1 MIPKL
6 DYINAVEYIYNTPRF
21 TKKNKHTNTLA
32 FMEKLGR
39 PDRQFKVIHVAGTNG
54 KGSVCAFL
62 SNILV
67 LSGRKTGLFTSP
79 HLIKINERFQIDN
92 VPVADEAFMLS
103 FAIVK
108 KVIDEMVE
116 DGYLHPTFFEML
128 FGLAMVIFE
137 KAGVEYV
144 VLETGLGGR
153 LDATNIVEQPLA
165 TVITSISYDHTEILG
180 ETLTL
185 IAAEKAGIIKE
196 NVPVIYDARN
206 EEVEEV
212 IVGKARE
219 MHASCYGFKEEIYKI
234 LMKTHKGIDFFMD
247 SQYYKKVKVSL
258 PFVADYQITNSI
270 LAMTTIAVLNESCFQ
285 KEGQPIAESLILR
298 AVAATKCAGRMEM
311 VLPGVIVDGAH
322 NSEGIEEFIKTVN
335 EFRNKEKLVLLFSA
349 VKEKNYEKMI
359 ESICNKTQFDTI
371 IVTEIQNNRAVKA
384 DVLSNIFKKYAR
396 TEIITE
402 PDVSEAFER
411 ADAIK
416 HNGILFCGGSLYLV
430 GEVKDIIRR
439 KHDD

>member
-1 MIPKL
+1 M
-6 DYINAVEYIYNTPRF
+6 NAVEYIYSIPRF
-21 TKKNKHTNTLA
+21 SKKNKQTNTLA

-39 PDRQFKVIHVAGTNG
+39 PDMQFKVIHVAGTNG

-79 HLIKINERFQIDN
+79 HLIRINERFQVDN
-92 VPVADEAFMLS
+92 IPVTDEALIHS
-103 FAIVK
+103 YAIVK
-108 KVIDEMVE
+108 RAIDEMVG
-116 DGYLHPTFFEML
+116 DGYLHPTFFETV

-144 VLETGLGGR
+144 ILETGLGGR

-165 TVITSISYDHTEILG
+165 TVITSIGYDHTEILG

-185 IAAEKAGIIKE
+185 IAVEKAGIIKE
-196 NVPVIYDARN
+196 NAPLIYDGRN

-212 IVGKARE
+212 ILGKARE
-219 MHASCYGFKEEIYKI
+219 MHAPCYGVKEQMYKI
-234 LMKTHKGIDFFMD
+234 LMNTHKSIDYLLD
-247 SQYYKKVKVSL
+247 SQYYKKVKVTL
-258 PFVADYQITNSI
+258 PFVADYMIINSV
-270 LAMTTIAVLNESCFQ
+270 LAMTTVAVLNETYFQ
-285 KEGQPIAESLILR
+285 KEGQPIEESLILK
-298 AVAATKCAGRMEM
+298 AVAATRWAGRMEM
-311 VLPGVIVDGAH
+311 VLPGVILDGAH
-322 NSEGIEEFIKTVN
+322 NSDGIEEFIKTVN
-335 EFRNKEKLVLLFSA
+335 KFQDVEKLVLLFSA

-371 IVTEIQNNRAVKA
+371 IVTEMQNSRMVRAGVLA
-384 DVLSNIFKKYAR
+384 DIFKKYTR
-396 TEIITE
+396 TEILTE

-411 ADAIK
+411 ANAMKD
-416 HNGILFCGGSLYLV
+416 NGILFCGGSLYLV

-439 KHDD
+439 KHND